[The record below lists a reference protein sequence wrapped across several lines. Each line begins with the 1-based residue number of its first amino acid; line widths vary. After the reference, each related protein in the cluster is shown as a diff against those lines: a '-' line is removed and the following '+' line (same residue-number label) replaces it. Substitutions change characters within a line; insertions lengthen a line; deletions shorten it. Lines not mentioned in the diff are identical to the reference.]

1 MFGAMSAREV
11 STREEL
17 RSVALAEFANAGYL
31 GTSLQR
37 IAEAAGVSKS
47 NVLYHFAS
55 KEALLDAAIAP
66 AIDRLEAI
74 LTRTSSEPFTAQSRD
89 AFIVQFVDFLL
100 ESRLEV
106 NMFLN
111 HGRSLEDVPVID
123 RANALVVRLAD
134 YFATAT
140 TSTEG
145 FMRFGVA
152 LGGAAFILSSHNSF
166 GHGFAHLPEPPV
178 DEVRAALVI
187 IVSELLAPLAVSSSL
202 E

>member
-1 MFGAMSAREV
+1 MS
-11 STREEL
+11 TQEEL
-17 RSVALAEFANAGYL
+17 RTIALAEFAGTGYL

-37 IAEAAGVSKS
+37 IAEIAGVSKS

-66 AIDRLEAI
+66 AIDRLEGI
-74 LTRTSSEPFTAQSRD
+74 LERTSSEPFTAASRD
-89 AFIVQFVDFLL
+89 RFIEQFVDFLL

-111 HGRSLEDVPVID
+111 HGPALEDVPVID

-140 TSTEG
+140 TTTEG

-166 GHGFAHLPEPPV
+166 GRGFAHLPEPPV
-178 DEVRAALVI
+178 DEVRAALVT
-187 IVSELLAPLAVSSSL
+187 IVRELLAPLSVEIPAS
-202 E
+202 